1 MSNERE
7 GTSSEIDHAVSEA
20 VGRAM
25 SNVTEAISSIIDS
38 RLREFREDNS
48 QTVEAAVKRTKLN

>member
-25 SNVTEAISSIIDS
+25 SSVTESISSIIDS
-38 RLREFREDNS
+38 CLREFREDNS
-48 QTVEAAVKRTKLN
+48 